1 VASFETQF
9 ATDEGRLIND
19 SDWPSLPPSMRD
31 DVESNSGMK
40 LSQTCRAGVKRRWTR
55 KKNAKAYRRA
65 VIPFALG
72 RTAFNWTER
81 ASGGTA
87 ASGSDSGSG
96 SASAVRTSH
105 FAQRLPAATPKERLL
120 HLVDVLCAPG
130 CIRSRRYIIQ
140 TVRLGPP
147 QKSSVRLVTGFRNEA
162 PAATLPLAVSTA
174 EVTVR
179 IPRGRLPHLA
189 EHIRQLSC
197 PKNHDHDARTGA
209 ACDIRDIASQE
220 MNQREVLHQ
229 SKRKRSFQRTV
240 AGFYCVVLLVEVS
253 LLRGGMA

>member
-1 VASFETQF
+1 V
-9 ATDEGRLIND
+9 
-19 SDWPSLPPSMRD
+19 
-31 DVESNSGMK
+31 
-40 LSQTCRAGVKRRWTR
+40 VKRRWTR

-72 RTAFNWTER
+72 RTTFNWTER

-87 ASGSDSGSG
+87 ASGSGRGSG

-130 CIRSRRYIIQ
+130 CIRSRWHIIQ

-189 EHIRQLSC
+189 EHTTSVKLAQIRPRRTYRSRLRHQRHLQPKRGVAPTQRSLVGVGGSLSC
-197 PKNHDHDARTGA
+197 PFYQARSGNA
-209 ACDIRDIASQE
+209 RLAP
-220 MNQREVLHQ
+220 
-229 SKRKRSFQRTV
+229 
-240 AGFYCVVLLVEVS
+240 VLLPKTKVWQE
-253 LLRGGMA
+253 GGACGSKASENAAKPLTSTTAGRD